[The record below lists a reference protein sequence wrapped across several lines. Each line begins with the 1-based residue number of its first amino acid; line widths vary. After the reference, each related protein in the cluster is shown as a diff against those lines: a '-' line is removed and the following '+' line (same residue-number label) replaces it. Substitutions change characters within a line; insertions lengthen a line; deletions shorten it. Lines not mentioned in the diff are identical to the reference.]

1 MATGD
6 VEVDPDDLARKELGR
21 NLGKVKVMVRRL
33 GARPIGRGRG
43 VGGGS

>member
-1 MATGD
+1 MATGV
-6 VEVDPDDLARKELGR
+6 VEVDPADFARKELGR
-21 NLGKVKVMVRRL
+21 KLGKVKGMVRRL